1 MFPLHQ
7 GNELLFRIP
16 YTPSKQYII
25 QQDMILDHA
34 SLEASNLCNHKGKSP
49 NRKLFAQDNNDE
61 ISNDGKKKKKIVHR
75 DVERQRRQDMA
86 TLYTSLR
93 SLLPLEYIKVK
104 NLSAIFLYIFHF
116 ILQIFTGIL
125 WLIMPRNGN
134 PLHPA
139 ENPTPLLNC
148 SKKMFA
154 VSLCGGK
161 IYWGLYNYA
170 SRIVVLEFQGKRAI
184 SEHMNGAVNY
194 IKHLQKKIKELGEKR
209 NELKSLANSSS
220 RNSSGNFVTV
230 CPCWGGVEIV
240 LSSGGEKEGMP
251 LSRALETLL
260 EEGLSVVSCI
270 STKVNGRLLHTIH
283 CEVLPFYGSFIARFR
298 AFNYY

>member
-93 SLLPLEYIKVK
+93 SLLPLEYIK
-104 NLSAIFLYIFHF
+104 
-116 ILQIFTGIL
+116 
-125 WLIMPRNGN
+125 
-134 PLHPA
+134 
-139 ENPTPLLNC
+139 
-148 SKKMFA
+148 
-154 VSLCGGK
+154 
-161 IYWGLYNYA
+161 
-170 SRIVVLEFQGKRAI
+170 GKRAI

-283 CEVLPFYGSFIARFR
+283 CEVNDITSIDLHGLQQQLSDQLLPHLDKLPSNTALRNIPTI
-298 AFNYY
+298 